1 MKPFQSMRKSET
13 LTMCVVN
20 GEDYKLCRKKKKLR
34 DPSCDVSCIST
45 NIQDGGQLKIS
56 SQNISPN
63 KADIKIL

>member
-1 MKPFQSMRKSET
+1 MSE
-13 LTMCVVN
+13 
-20 GEDYKLCRKKKKLR
+20 EKKLR

-45 NIQDGGQLKIS
+45 DIQDGGQLKIS